1 MTKSPAI
8 LETMSERILVCDKSI
23 PFAGMVAG
31 ELRNK
36 NAAVALV
43 HTAASG
49 EAGSLEASSASAV
62 PALHEISWTRRS
74 QLSAKTVLL
83 ETRNTLLSLDN
94 ALLVYDAQAF
104 ISSLS
109 GELESVPALLDD
121 YIDGYVFLVRELA
134 SFFLHQKKGRI
145 FFAIRPFPSRSVLPG
160 SSETVFALAE
170 AAFIRLAEETSA
182 YFSSSGSTHVSC
194 PLIRLGDGDDTED
207 AAWLADKLADR
218 DTGKLVSR
226 GGSPR
231 WVKAGS
237 RNILGIL

>member
-1 MTKSPAI
+1 M
-8 LETMSERILVCDKSI
+8 
-23 PFAGMVAG
+23 
-31 ELRNK
+31 
-36 NAAVALV
+36 
-43 HTAASG
+43 
-49 EAGSLEASSASAV
+49 
-62 PALHEISWTRRS
+62 
-74 QLSAKTVLL
+74 
-83 ETRNTLLSLDN
+83 SLDS

-134 SFFLHQKKGRI
+134 SLFLHQKKGRI

-207 AAWLADKLADR
+207 ATWLADKLADP
-218 DTGKLVSR
+218 DAGKLVSR